1 MKDIFEV
8 IDNTMDNIEKSFDNL
23 SDTIDNLSDTIYK
36 RLDKD
41 IAKAENVKII
51 QVGNDTKDFSLLDRL
66 LYFAVGFAAGFIIQQ
81 YLI

>member
-1 MKDIFEV
+1 MKDISEV
-8 IDNTMDNIEKSFDNL
+8 IDNTIDNIEKHFDNL
-23 SDTIDNLSDTIYK
+23 SDAIYK
-36 RLDKD
+36 CLDED

-66 LYFAVGFAAGFIIQQ
+66 LYFAVGFAVGFIIQQ